1 MKICFCGAAGEVTG
15 SCYLVET
22 RVARVLV
29 DCGMFQGWDASDD
42 KNHLKHNLWR
52 ASTQVVIVGYQA
64 AGTLGGR
71 LVHGARRVRIFGE
84 EIEGKAGI
92 HTLGGFSA
100 HAGQTELA
108 GWAGNYLSGPA
119 CPRLVLTHG
128 EDTAREALRAQLQ
141 SRHGVTAELPT
152 RGDAI
157 EIE

>member
-71 LVHGARRVRIFGE
+71 LVHGARRGGVFGGG
-84 EIEGKAGI
+84 IGGKAGV
-92 HTLGGFSA
+92 HTPGGV
-100 HAGQTELA
+100 
-108 GWAGNYLSGPA
+108 SGP
-119 CPRLVLTHG
+119 PRETQFAGGGG
-128 EDTAREALRAQLQ
+128 EYPPGPPFPRPRPPAR
-141 SRHGVTAELPT
+141 
-152 RGDAI
+152 RGPA
-157 EIE
+157 